1 MATLAEAR
9 RRACKRW
16 PYGCHAI
23 LSLVPIETQRVGTMS
38 VDKHWRLYFNL
49 GNLESLSAD
58 EAAATILHEVSH
70 LLLKHHKRAERFA
83 SPQNR
88 ASWKC
93 WNYAA
98 DFAVNSNLIAEGIQI
113 GDDWALPAQAGLEND
128 LTAEQYYRLLE
139 ELEREQP
146 TQRGK
151 GATVGATQPTAS
163 SQQQSSDGD
172 QGDGDQGDGD
182 QGDGDQG
189 DGDQGDDGQGD
200 DGQGEEGQPS
210 EPGGCQADRD
220 DEGEVGKGGG
230 GSCADGRQRPWE
242 LGSPA
247 ESGVEGIKPHEADML
262 IREVAEKIAEKAQGK
277 GRGGMRGWA
286 NDVLC
291 PRVDPKTKLLRAV
304 RKAVEFASGA
314 GDYSY
319 RRPNRRNPRPDMVLP
334 SSVQPIPR
342 VTVIVDTSGSM
353 DQRDLGL
360 PLGLIGKVLNGFRI
374 RDGLRVICG
383 DESVGSVG
391 RVFSPM
397 QVELAGG
404 GGTDMRP
411 LIEEAAQAKPQ
422 PGVIVV
428 CTDGYTPWP
437 SEPVGVP
444 VVACITHEG
453 AMDAVPK
460 WMDAVCLQ

>member
-9 RRACKRW
+9 RRACKLW

-23 LSLVPIETQRVGTMS
+23 LSLVPIESQRVGTMS
-38 VDKHWRLYFNL
+38 VDKHWRLYFNPGHL
-49 GNLESLSAD
+49 QSLSAD

-83 SPQNR
+83 SPQDR
-88 ASWKC
+88 ASWKR

-98 DFAVNSNLIAEGIQI
+98 DFAVNSNLIAEGIKV
-113 GDDWALPAQAGLEND
+113 GEDWALPVQAGLEND
-128 LTAEQYYRLLE
+128 LTAEQYFRLLE
-139 ELEREQP
+139 ELEREEPSQS
-146 TQRGK
+146 GK
-151 GATVGATQPTAS
+151 GAAVGAAQPAS
-163 SQQQSSDGD
+163 NSQQQP
-172 QGDGDQGDGD
+172 
-182 QGDGDQG
+182 
-189 DGDQGDDGQGD
+189 GQGD
-200 DGQGEEGQPS
+200 QEGQGQPS
-210 EPGGCQADRD
+210 DAGGCQADGEEG
-220 DEGEVGKGGG
+220 DEEGGEVGKGGG

-247 ESGVEGIKPHEADML
+247 ESGVEGIQPHEADML
-262 IREVAEKIAEKAQGK
+262 IREVAERIAEKAQGK

-286 NDVLC
+286 NDVLN
-291 PRVDPKTKLLRAV
+291 PRVDPKARLLRAV

-319 RRPNRRNPRPDMVLP
+319 RRPNRRNPRPDMALP

-360 PLGLIGKVLNGFRI
+360 SLGLIGKVLNGFRI

-383 DESVGSVG
+383 DESIGSVG
-391 RVFSPM
+391 KVFSPK

-411 LIEEAAQAKPQ
+411 LIAEAAKAKPQ

-444 VVACITHEG
+444 VVACITHES
-453 AMDAVPK
+453 AMHAVPA